1 MTAPS
6 GFKNILARAWL
17 LGFCVFFAL
26 VAAVP
31 SRHLVSTGTR
41 KLIPMARQVQR
52 DVGRAERDA
61 VRRIAIA
68 KEPPS
73 SDAHLDAVDAPVGRL
88 KKPTT
93 ITSQIH
99 TTQRLT
105 LTSLAVSLSPVLNL

>member
-6 GFKNILARAWL
+6 ASKNKLARVWL

-26 VAAVP
+26 IAAVP

-61 VRRIAIA
+61 LRRLAVT
-68 KEPPS
+68 KESPAS
-73 SDAHLDAVDAPVGRL
+73 GALLDAVDAPVARL
-88 KKPTT
+88 KKPA
-93 ITSQIH
+93 TSTNQIH
-99 TTQRLT
+99 TSQRF
-105 LTSLAVSLSPVLNL
+105 TSTASAVSLSPVLNL

>member
-6 GFKNILARAWL
+6 GSKNKLARVWL

-41 KLIPMARQVQR
+41 KLIPMERQVQR

-61 VRRIAIA
+61 LRRLAVA

-73 SDAHLDAVDAPVGRL
+73 SGALLDAVDAAVARL
-88 KKPTT
+88 KKPRT
-93 ITSQIH
+93 IANQIH
-99 TTQRLT
+99 TSQLFTS
-105 LTSLAVSLSPVLNL
+105 TSLAVSLSPVLNL